1 MRLMLISFLG
11 LIGTASPAYAEC
23 ALLDLPDFVRNSR
36 IAIVF
41 RGTVR
46 AVEPAPVGQ
55 VVTFAVERVWK
66 GNVPEVV
73 TIYNEQ
79 GESAV
84 TRSSEAV
91 TV

>member
-1 MRLMLISFLG
+1 MRLMLIGFLC
-11 LIGTASPAYAEC
+11 LIGTGSPAYAQC
-23 ALLDLPDFVRNSR
+23 PLIDLPDFVRNSR
-36 IAIVF
+36 IAVVF

-55 VVTFAVERVWK
+55 VVMFAVDRVWK
-66 GNVPEVV
+66 GKVPEIV

-84 TRSSEAV
+84 TRSG
-91 TV
+91 